1 MKRGGGFLPIHS
13 ASWCF
18 ANEPKYD
25 KLVGGR
31 FESHLD
37 GIFNPRIVDSNHEI
51 TKDLESFNEW
61 DETYFHINHNKK
73 NRKVLMVR
81 DVMPG
86 DPNKDPEPWTWIRTH
101 GKGRVFYTA
110 SGHDERVWS
119 NKNFQKLIKKGQRG
133 VSPFFVPK
141 MIPNIAGGQI
151 AIKNNLHGLNFSM
164 STACSSATD
173 AIGMAYRLISNGYSK
188 AILCGGAEGSITP
201 LTLSGFANM
210 KALSKNNEN
219 PQGASRPFDKDR
231 DGFILSEGA
240 GMLMVED
247 YDEAKKRDANIIGE
261 IIGYGITNDAFHI
274 TQPDNESTGA
284 SKAITMALNDAGINA
299 SEVGYINAHGTS
311 TYFND
316 MLETQAIKKVFG
328 KDAKN
333 VSISSTNS
341 MTGHLLGAAGA
352 IEAITCLNA
361 INHGIIPPTINYN
374 NPDTECDCE
383 VNIYVQLAVF
393 DNATGNWV
401 DDVSSEHRING
412 TEEDSFT
419 QSWTSRN
426 SSLYDF
432 ELILYDSLLIFYSI
446 LIYIYSSL
454 IFQENHHPLNV

>member
-1 MKRGGGFLPIHS
+1 MKKRVVITGEGSISPLGHNSQSLWENLVKGNSGIDHISSFDTENFSIKIAGEVKDFDPNNYFE
-13 ASWCF
+13 AKE
-18 ANEPKYD
+18 AR
-25 KLVGGR
+25 KLDRFTMFGLIAAEQALQNSNYKSSDAGVIVGTGVGGM
-31 FESHLD
+31 H
-37 GIFNPRIVDSNHEI
+37 
-51 TKDLESFNEW
+51 TLEE
-61 DETYFHINHNKK
+61 EH
-73 NRKVLMVR
+73 
-81 DVMPG
+81 
-86 DPNKDPEPWTWIRTH
+86 
-101 GKGRVFYTA
+101 
-110 SGHDERVWS
+110 
-119 NKNFQKLIKKGQRG
+119 QKLIKKGQRG
-133 VSPFFVPK
+133 VSPFYVPK

-151 AIKNNLHGLNFSM
+151 AIKHNLHGLNFSM

-219 PQGASRPFDKDR
+219 PEGASKPFDKDR

-240 GMLMVED
+240 GMLMLED

-284 SKAITMALNDAGINA
+284 SNAITMALNDAEIDT

-333 VSISSTNS
+333 VSISSTKS

-352 IEAITCLNA
+352 IEAITC
-361 INHGIIPPTINYN
+361 INTLKNGIIPPTINYN
-374 NPDTECDCE
+374 NPDPECDLDYTPNE
-383 VNIYVQLAVF
+383 AFRKDMNISMSNSFGFGGHNSVVIF
-393 DNATGNWV
+393 KKF
-401 DDVSSEHRING
+401 SS
-412 TEEDSFT
+412 
-419 QSWTSRN
+419 
-426 SSLYDF
+426 
-432 ELILYDSLLIFYSI
+432 
-446 LIYIYSSL
+446 
-454 IFQENHHPLNV
+454 